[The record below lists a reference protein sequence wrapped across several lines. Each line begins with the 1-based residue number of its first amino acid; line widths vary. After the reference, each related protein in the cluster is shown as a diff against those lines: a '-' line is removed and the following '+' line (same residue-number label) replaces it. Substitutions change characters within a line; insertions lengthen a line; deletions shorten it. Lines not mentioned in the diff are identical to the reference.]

1 MLWRWRPIIAKPMLT
16 PYGPD
21 VPLRLLSDLGK
32 FAGGSITVL
41 LSLVSEVDVD
51 VDVDVGSRSC

>member
-1 MLWRWRPIIAKPMLT
+1 MLT

-32 FAGGSITVL
+32 FAGGSMTAL

-51 VDVDVGSRSC
+51 VDVDVRTRSC